1 VNDQPAQPDPLRTL
15 PGIFAGIL
23 VMEAIVVGLALLV
36 VGRLGGGLG
45 GPAGWYTT
53 GLALAMVVAAGV
65 QRRPWGLGLAL
76 TLQVAMVA
84 GWFAHPALGGLG
96 LLFVLVWGFL
106 LAVRR
111 AVVRRL
117 GAPASGG
124 GEKQ

>member
-1 VNDQPAQPDPLRTL
+1 
-15 PGIFAGIL
+15 
-23 VMEAIVVGLALLV
+23 
-36 VGRLGGGLG
+36 
-45 GPAGWYTT
+45 
-53 GLALAMVVAAGV
+53 MVVAAGV

-124 GEKQ
+124 GAKQ